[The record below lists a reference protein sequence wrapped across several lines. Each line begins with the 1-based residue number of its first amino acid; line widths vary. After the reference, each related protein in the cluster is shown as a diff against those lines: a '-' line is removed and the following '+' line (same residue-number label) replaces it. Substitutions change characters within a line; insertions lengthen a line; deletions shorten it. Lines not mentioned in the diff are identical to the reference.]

1 MPYGI
6 QNGMTD
12 QDPKL
17 SPEQAFLA
25 TASHEIRTPLNGILG
40 TVSLLLE
47 TELSLAQRE
56 YADAIRN
63 SGERLLDLL
72 NNVLDFARLDTGEIE
87 LAADVFRPTALARE
101 VVELLS
107 PRAHARGLDI
117 ALRCHA
123 DRALT
128 LRGDAGKTRQILF
141 NLIGNALK
149 FTDEGSILVDLTYED
164 GNLVLDI
171 YDTGPGISA
180 EDQIS
185 LFQAFQ
191 QVSHTDTQK
200 DGGVGLGLAIVSRI
214 CDALGG
220 QVSIS
225 SAVGIGTRFRVTLPF
240 EAQKSEAYLAANDA
254 IEGRV
259 ILVGLPSA
267 TTLSATACLVQAGA
281 EVLNIL
287 PPSEALKL
295 RSDLI
300 LASATLPEDTLRAL
314 CNTAPV
320 LIVLRPEDRAEMP
333 RFRTL
338 GAAGW
343 MVRPLRAK
351 SLIERAGLAISGM
364 DATETDAPEAGHGHV
379 LIADDNPINAL
390 IARRAMESS
399 GFTTTVATTGRE
411 ALDAVEQISPDLVLM
426 DLRMP
431 IMDGFEAMKALR
443 AAGHTVPVIA
453 VSAEINPEI
462 ERRAREAGANGVA
475 AKPLDAEALRQLA
488 LKWTNQTRAGAA

>member
-1 MPYGI
+1 MPCGI

-171 YDTGPGISA
+171 YDT
-180 EDQIS
+180 
-185 LFQAFQ
+185 
-191 QVSHTDTQK
+191 
-200 DGGVGLGLAIVSRI
+200 
-214 CDALGG
+214 
-220 QVSIS
+220 
-225 SAVGIGTRFRVTLPF
+225 
-240 EAQKSEAYLAANDA
+240 
-254 IEGRV
+254 
-259 ILVGLPSA
+259 
-267 TTLSATACLVQAGA
+267 
-281 EVLNIL
+281 
-287 PPSEALKL
+287 
-295 RSDLI
+295 
-300 LASATLPEDTLRAL
+300 
-314 CNTAPV
+314 
-320 LIVLRPEDRAEMP
+320 
-333 RFRTL
+333 
-338 GAAGW
+338 
-343 MVRPLRAK
+343 
-351 SLIERAGLAISGM
+351 
-364 DATETDAPEAGHGHV
+364 
-379 LIADDNPINAL
+379 
-390 IARRAMESS
+390 
-399 GFTTTVATTGRE
+399 
-411 ALDAVEQISPDLVLM
+411 
-426 DLRMP
+426 
-431 IMDGFEAMKALR
+431 
-443 AAGHTVPVIA
+443 
-453 VSAEINPEI
+453 
-462 ERRAREAGANGVA
+462 
-475 AKPLDAEALRQLA
+475 
-488 LKWTNQTRAGAA
+488 

>member
-1 MPYGI
+1 M
-6 QNGMTD
+6 NENE
-12 QDPKL
+12 PKL
-17 SPEQAFLA
+17 SPEQSFLA

-47 TELSLAQRE
+47 TELSAAQRE
-56 YADAIRN
+56 FADAIQN

-87 LAADVFRPTALARE
+87 LSDEVFRPTALARE
-101 VVELLS
+101 VIELLS

-123 DRALT
+123 NRALT

-149 FTDEGSILVDLTYED
+149 FTDDGSILVDLSYAN
-164 GNLVLDI
+164 GHLLLDV
-171 YDTGPGISA
+171 YDTGPGIA
-180 EDQIS
+180 PADQES
-185 LFQAFQ
+185 LFKAFQ
-191 QVSHTDTQK
+191 QVNHADTQK
-200 DGGVGLGLAIVSRI
+200 DGGVGLGLAIVQRI
-214 CDALGG
+214 CDAFGG
-220 QVSIS
+220 RVSVAS
-225 SAVGIGTRFRVTLPF
+225 TRGVGTRFRATLPF
-240 EAQKSEAYLAANDA
+240 EEHRSDAYMAANDA

-259 ILVGLPSA
+259 ILVGLPAA
-267 TTLSATACLVQAGA
+267 TTLSAAESLIQAGA

-287 PPSEALKL
+287 PPSAALKT
-295 RSDLI
+295 RADLI
-300 LASATLPEDTLRAL
+300 LANADLPEDTLRAL
-314 CNTAPV
+314 CNIAPV
-320 LIVLRPEDRAEMP
+320 LIVLRPADRAEMP

-351 SLIERAGLAISGM
+351 SLIERAGLAISGG
-364 DATETDAPEAGHGHV
+364 DASETDTRETGHGHV
-379 LIADDNPINAL
+379 LIADNNPINAL

-411 ALDAVEQISPDLVLM
+411 ALDAVAQISPDLILM

-431 IMDGFEAMKALR
+431 IMDGFEATKKLR
-443 AAGHTVPVIA
+443 TSGATMPVIA

-462 ERRAREAGANGVA
+462 ERRARNAGANGVA

-488 LKWTNQTRAGAA
+488 LKWTNPTSKAGAA